1 MIDFIACIDFKG
13 QKEKNIHLNL
23 NYHGQ
28 KKQDFTNSYNCHFVT
43 FKHNGSNQNLNL
55 YETKSERFLVF
66 ATIFE
71 EDRQL
76 IINKLG
82 IKDDL
87 NIKDSELIMKLYL
100 EFGTSG
106 LQNLSD
112 GFIFIIIDYV
122 KEKVLAFRDH
132 IGIKNICYFKSGSSI
147 YLSSSFKNL
156 FNLEDKN
163 FSLNLEKAKNFLNF
177 KDISNTNTFINEIN
191 KVSPSHLI
199 EFHQDQIKIFKYSK
213 YRLKKNLLS
222 ADDQINELK
231 QLIKKAVS
239 IDRSCKHSKIGFL
252 FSGGLDSSTIISF
265 FKTIKKINHEIFSL
279 SSHYK
284 NIDKDVVHLID
295 ESGYQ
300 DEINKMKDINSIS
313 FDGGNE
319 STLSDIDFYLEVIG
333 QPFFFPNLYLSKKS
347 FALASD
353 SGVGLVMN
361 GNDGDTVISHGYEY
375 LQELFLS
382 FKWIKLYK
390 EINKT
395 ATVRSQTKKFI
406 FKRTIF
412 DQLSLS
418 NLQFGYAKRKH
429 LKNISTSNHS
439 KAIEIQSL
447 IANYYGV
454 EERYPFYNR
463 KLIEYCLNISPNL
476 KNKDGHSRYI
486 LKQAIKG
493 IVPEKIRT
501 RHTKSNL
508 AHALCKNFVEKD
520 SKIINM
526 ELSNPNKIIKDFID
540 INDLKSSWNSLKE
553 NPREYATRSSVTS
566 KIFSFVVLNR
576 WLRINKQRI
585 KNLEVS
591 A

>member
-13 QKEKNIHLNL
+13 LKEKNINLELNC
-23 NYHGQ
+23 HSQ
-28 KKQDFTNSYNCHFVT
+28 KKQDFNNSYKNDYVL
-43 FKHNGSNQNLNL
+43 FKHNGSNKNLSL
-55 YETKSERFLVF
+55 YETKNEKFLVF

-71 EDRQL
+71 EDRQSL
-76 IINKLG
+76 INKLD

-87 NIKDSELIMKLYL
+87 NIKDSELMMKLYL
-100 EFGTSG
+100 KFGARG
-106 LQNLSD
+106 LQCLSD
-112 GFIFIIIDYV
+112 GFIFVIIDYA

-132 IGIKNICYFKSGSSI
+132 IGIKNICYFMSDSSI
-147 YLSSSFKNL
+147 YLSSSFKNI
-156 FNLEDKN
+156 FNLKDKN
-163 FSLNLEKAKNFLNF
+163 FSLNLQKVENFLNF
-177 KDISNTNTFINEIN
+177 EDISNTNTFTNEIN

-199 EFHQDQIKIFKYSK
+199 EFNQGQIKISQYSK
-213 YRLKKNLLS
+213 YKLKKNFVS
-222 ADDQINELK
+222 ADDQINGLR
-231 QLIKKAVS
+231 QLIKKSVS

-265 FKTIKKINHEIFSL
+265 FQSIKKINHEIFSF
-279 SSHYK
+279 SSHFK
-284 NIDKDVVHLID
+284 NIDKDIVHLID
-295 ESGYQ
+295 ESSYQ
-300 DEINKMKDINSIS
+300 DEINKMKDINSIT

-319 STLSDIDFYLEVIG
+319 STLSDIDFYLEVVG

-347 FALASD
+347 FAHASD
-353 SGVGLVMN
+353 SGVDLVMN

-375 LQELFLS
+375 FQELFLS
-382 FKWIKLYK
+382 FKWIRLYK

-395 ATVRSQTKKFI
+395 ATIRSQSKSFI
-406 FKRTIF
+406 FKRTVI

-418 NLQFGYAKRKH
+418 NLQFGYAKKKH

-447 IANYYGV
+447 VANYYGI

-463 KLIEYCLNISPNL
+463 ELIEYCLNISPNL

-486 LKQAIKG
+486 LKEAIKG
-493 IVPEKIRT
+493 VVPEKIRI

-520 SKIINM
+520 SKIIDQ
-526 ELSNPNKIIKDFID
+526 ELSNPNESIKDFLDID
-540 INDLKSSWNSLKE
+540 GIRDSWNKLQE
-553 NPREYATRSSVTS
+553 NPRKYATRSSVPS

-576 WLRINKQRI
+576 WLRINKQKI
-585 KNLEVS
+585 KKLEKKT
-591 A
+591 